1 MTIKGMIFDLDGTLL
16 DTIEDLR
23 DSVNLAMDRFGY
35 ARYTSADI
43 KQKIGDGMKVLIQ
56 RCLDEEASEALV
68 EEVIQVFLQD
78 YNRRQFDKTAPYDGI
93 LDMLRT
99 LNAKGI
105 QVGVISN
112 KQNANTQSIV
122 AHYFKEIAFT
132 FVSGEIQGIDRKP
145 DPTLTLRCVDA
156 MKLASNEVLYV
167 GDTKVDMLTGHN
179 AGLKTVGVTWG
190 FRDRQELID
199 HSADF
204 LVDHPGELLKFII

>member
-23 DSVNLAMDRFGY
+23 DSVNLAMDRFGH

-145 DPTLTLRCVDA
+145 DPTLTLRCVEA
-156 MKLASNEVLYV
+156 MKLKSDEILYV

>member
-68 EEVIQVFLQD
+68 DEVIQVFLQD

-93 LDMLRT
+93 LDMLFT

-156 MKLASNEVLYV
+156 MKLKSDEILYV

-204 LVDHPGELLKFII
+204 LVDHPGELLKFIV

>member
-43 KQKIGDGMKVLIQ
+43 KQKIGDGMKVLIR
-56 RCLDEEASEALV
+56 RCLDEEASETLV
-68 EEVIQVFLQD
+68 DEVIQVFLQD

-93 LDMLRT
+93 LDMLHT

-156 MKLASNEVLYV
+156 MKLKSDEILYV

-204 LVDHPGELLKFII
+204 LVDHPGELLKFIV